1 MKESII
7 LINNKIREV
16 ITHTRIWFI
25 ILTCGQI
32 ITLLLILHLYS
43 ELERSNYHFYMNTKT
58 SLEEINNVKIDAYDG
73 KLKKELSTEDKL
85 IRKNTRHWHLKYFLG
100 DKISHLSS
108 YRIKREHKASTSS
121 PELTTVKSPLLSF
134 PSEIS
139 QSRSLYLSAHGG
151 FNLKTIEL

>member
-25 ILTCGQI
+25 VLTCGQI

-73 KLKKELSTEDKL
+73 KLKKELSTEEKL
-85 IRKNTRHWHLKYFLG
+85 IRKNNRHWHLKYLF
-100 DKISHLSS
+100 K
-108 YRIKREHKASTSS
+108 
-121 PELTTVKSPLLSF
+121 
-134 PSEIS
+134 
-139 QSRSLYLSAHGG
+139 
-151 FNLKTIEL
+151 